1 MYCWCRQYNQS
12 LNLAFRG
19 QVQLG
24 VEGRDRAFGRR
35 ARPSGRPAHFAG
47 VSQCR
52 WRVSAPA
59 GRSSFDPAGGAV
71 APGAEAG
78 LRTHRRR
85 TSAATA
91 RREHAPLRR
100 ALPLAELRELG
111 YTYVQ
116 SLVPLTPGRA
126 CSKPIFYSNLSLIFV
141 YGLLKHSQQHTKLD
155 RATVLRRIP
164 RSRFAAKSDNLA

>member
-1 MYCWCRQYNQS
+1 MSVSRLCPYK
-12 LNLAFRG
+12 
-19 QVQLG
+19 
-24 VEGRDRAFGRR
+24 GRERAFGRR

-59 GRSSFDPAGGAV
+59 GRSSLDPAGGAV
-71 APGAEAG
+71 APGAEAS

-100 ALPLAELRELG
+100 ALPLTELRELG
-111 YTYVQ
+111 YIYITRRMQRIAGERERGTVHGAGGRIHLLPPEINWAHRMLSAS
-116 SLVPLTPGRA
+116 SLLCWSCTHWLKCVASVISDVPLMA
-126 CSKPIFYSNLSLIFV
+126 
-141 YGLLKHSQQHTKLD
+141 YG
-155 RATVLRRIP
+155 
-164 RSRFAAKSDNLA
+164 